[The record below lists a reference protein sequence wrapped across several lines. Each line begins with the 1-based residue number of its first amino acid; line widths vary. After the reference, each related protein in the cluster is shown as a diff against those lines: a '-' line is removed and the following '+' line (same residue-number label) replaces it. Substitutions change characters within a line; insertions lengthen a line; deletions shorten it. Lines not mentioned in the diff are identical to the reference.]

1 MYAILKSIMSTNKP
15 LMSNN
20 PSCKYFPNKL
30 FTNESVRDWQTT
42 NFQYPRDWAM
52 MPCENFDTP
61 FPTGPCGARTG
72 WAFMPGQIAKWRWST
87 DYDTCDPKRD
97 PNSAQ
102 LNPVVMGQ
110 APFWNGPN
118 PGLYE

>member
-1 MYAILKSIMSTNKP
+1 
-15 LMSNN
+15 MSNSN
-20 PSCKYFPNKL
+20 NSQCKYFPSHMYTNKAI
-30 FTNESVRDWQTT
+30 EQWQQK
-42 NFQYPRDWAM
+42 NYQYPRDWAS
-52 MPCENFDTP
+52 MPCENFDTL

-87 DYDTCDPKRD
+87 DYDTCDSRG
-97 PNSAQ
+97 
-102 LNPVVMGQ
+102 PVVNGK